1 MISDL
6 FISRTRLAMVI
17 SIVISIGGA
26 LAIMGMP
33 VTQYPQITPPTV
45 NVSATYPGAS
55 AAVIADVVGGPI
67 ETAVNGVE
75 NMIYMSSNSSNA
87 GQYSLTVTFEVGTDV
102 DMAQVH
108 VQNRLQTAMTRL
120 PSAVTQQ
127 GVTVRASSPDFLMA
141 IGFYSPNGAIEP
153 LEVTNYV
160 STAVVD
166 SLSRVPGVG
175 QAQAIGGA
183 VYAMRVWM
191 NPERMQALDLTP
203 ADVAA
208 AIEAQNIQASLGAV
222 GARPSP
228 PGVDLQY
235 TLIAEGRLE
244 DPEQFGAIILR
255 TGADGSVVRLSDVAR
270 IELGAQSYAA
280 EAFLDGLPTTM
291 LTIAQTPGA
300 NALDAGA
307 AALAELERLSA
318 VFPQGLE
325 YRVIYDATLF
335 VSATVREIVTTLAI
349 AFVIVVLSVYIF
361 LQDWRAT
368 LIPVVAIP
376 VSLLGAMAV
385 LYAVGFSAN
394 TITLLALI
402 LAIGV
407 VVDDAI
413 LVVENVQRVMEDNP
427 GIDRADAARR
437 AMAQITGPVI
447 ATTLVLLAVF
457 VPTAFLPGING
468 QLYLQ
473 FAVTICAA
481 LVFSSIVALTLS
493 PALCA
498 ILLRAPHVGHR
509 PGPLGWF
516 TRGLDASRR
525 GYGSAVG
532 RLTRTPLIPLGA
544 LAAAFAGA
552 VWMFGALPTTFLP
565 DEDQGALFV
574 DVQLPDAASLDR
586 TEDMMRAVAQVIAEQ
601 PGVRSVISVAGF
613 GMLQGGLAPNSGLAL
628 ASLEPWADRTTTE
641 TQLQAILG
649 ALRARFFVEPGAN
662 ITAFAPPPIPG
673 VGSVGGFDM
682 RLQALL
688 GQPPEEIAQVARSL
702 IAAVNAAPEVA
713 GAATSFS
720 ADVPQLFVDVDRV
733 RAEALGLSVGDIY
746 ATVGAFMG
754 SRYVNDFTRE
764 GRVFQVNLQAD
775 ADYRATA
782 EDVLALHVR
791 NRDGQMTPLRAV
803 ATVTTVL
810 APYSLSRYNLFASAP
825 INGQAAPGASSGAA
839 IDAIERAAAETLP
852 EGYGIAW
859 SGLSYQEVQT
869 AGQAGVVFVLALL
882 FAYLFLV
889 AQYESWLLPVP
900 IVLSLGIAAAGAT
913 GALMLWGLQN
923 SVYAQIGIVVLIGL
937 ASKNAILIVEFA
949 RQQREQEGLS
959 ILEAARVGAEQRFRA
974 VLMTAFGFI
983 LAVIPLVVATGAGAG
998 ARQAIGVTLLGGMVA
1013 ATVVG
1018 IFVIPTLF
1026 AVFQSLGE
1034 RIAGVARPER
1044 MVE

>member
-1 MISDL
+1 VISDL
-6 FISRTRLAMVI
+6 FISRPRLAMVV

-26 LAIMGMP
+26 LAILGMP

-45 NVSATYPGAS
+45 NVSASYPGAS
-55 AAVIADVVGGPI
+55 AEVIADVVGGPI

-75 NMIYMSSNSSNA
+75 NMIYMASNSSNA

-108 VQNRLQTAMTRL
+108 VQNRLQTAMSRL

-141 IGFYSPNGAIEP
+141 VGFYSSDGSIEP

-160 STAVVD
+160 STTVVD

-175 QAQAIGGA
+175 EAQAIGGA
-183 VYAMRVWM
+183 VYSMRVWM
-191 NPERMQALDLTP
+191 NPDRMQALDLTP
-203 ADVAA
+203 DDVAA
-208 AIEAQNIQASLGAV
+208 AIQTQNIQASLGSV

-228 PGVDLQY
+228 PGTELQY
-235 TLIAEGRLE
+235 TLIAEGRLQ
-244 DPEQFGAIILR
+244 DPDQFGDIILR

-280 EAFLDGLPTTM
+280 EALLDGRPTTM
-291 LTIAQTPGA
+291 LTVSQTPGA

-307 AALAELERLSA
+307 ATLAELERLSGM
-318 VFPQGLE
+318 FPPGLE
-325 YRVIYDATLF
+325 YRVVYDATLF
-335 VSATVREIVTTLAI
+335 VSATVTEIIVTLAV
-349 AFVIVVLSVYIF
+349 AFVIVVFSVYIF

-368 LIPVVAIP
+368 LIPVIAIP
-376 VSLLGAMAV
+376 VSLLGAVAV

-413 LVVENVQRVMEDNP
+413 LVVENVQSMMERNP
-427 GIDRADAARR
+427 GIDRAEAARR

-498 ILLRAPHVGHR
+498 TLLRAPHVGHR

-516 TRGLDASRR
+516 TKGLDASRA
-525 GYGSAVG
+525 GYGSTVG
-532 RLTRTPLIPLGA
+532 RLTRAPLIPLVV

-586 TEDMMRAVAQVIAEQ
+586 TEDVMRMVSQAIAEQ
-601 PGVRSVISVAGF
+601 PGVQSVISVAGF

-628 ASLEPWADRTTTE
+628 ASLDPWADRTAAE

-649 ALRARFFVEPGAN
+649 SLRARFFAEPGAN

-673 VGSVGGFDM
+673 VGAVGGFDL
-682 RLQALL
+682 RLQALQ

-713 GAATSFS
+713 GAATTFS

-733 RAEALGLSVGDIY
+733 RAEALGLGVGDIY

-764 GRVFQVNLQAD
+764 GRVFQVNLQAE
-775 ADYRATA
+775 ADFRATA
-782 EDVLALHVR
+782 EDVMALHVR

-803 ATVTTVL
+803 ATIDTVL
-810 APYSLSRYNLFASAP
+810 APFSLARYNLFSSVP
-825 INGQAAPGASSGAA
+825 INGQAAPDASSGAA
-839 IDAIERAAAETLP
+839 IAAIERVAADTLP
-852 EGYGIAW
+852 DGYGIAW

-869 AGQAGVVFVLALL
+869 AGQAGIVFALALL

-889 AQYESWLLPVP
+889 AQYESWILPIP

-959 ILEAARVGAEQRFRA
+959 ILDAARVGAEQRFRA

-983 LAVIPLVVATGAGAG
+983 LAMIPLVIATGAGAG

-1026 AVFQSLGE
+1026 TVFQSLGE
-1034 RIAGVARPER
+1034 RIGGDVKAERPAD
-1044 MVE
+1044 